1 MSTSTKRRM
10 AESMYNSGHALFQE
24 GLYNEALIELRRAED
39 AFRVWDALGH
49 PFADRLSNG
58 ISGLANTLALSG
70 LCYLKLGNFKAALT
84 CYETSLIN
92 SKFERKKAL
101 RHFKQMLAENLI
113 ICYEKTLEG
122 SGVDRV
128 SFLSRTPE
136 IDISFRFPYSL
147 PQDIVPFARLYE
159 LAPERYP
166 QYKDFYERS
175 KEKDAEIRRLSK
187 TSDESAM
194 KRTSVYVWGILAAIW
209 IIYGLV
215 VIEALVHHK

>member
-39 AFRVWDALGH
+39 AFRSWDALGH

-101 RHFKQMLAENLI
+101 LHFKQILAENLI

-122 SGVDRV
+122 AGAERV

-136 IDISFRFPYSL
+136 IDVSFRFPYSL

-166 QYKDFYERS
+166 QYKDFYERA
-175 KEKDAEIRRLSK
+175 KEKDTEIRRLSK

-194 KRTSVYVWGILAAIW
+194 KRTSIYVWSILAAIW
-209 IIYGLV
+209 FIYGFI
-215 VIEALVHHK
+215 VIKALVHHK

>member
-39 AFRVWDALGH
+39 AFRSWDALGH
-49 PFADRLSNG
+49 PFANRLSNG

-70 LCYLKLGNFKAALT
+70 LCYLNLGNFKAALT

-101 RHFKQMLAENLI
+101 RHFKQILAENLI

-122 SGVDRV
+122 AGVERV

-136 IDISFRFPYSL
+136 IDLSFRFPYSL

-159 LAPERYP
+159 LAPERYQ
-166 QYKDFYERS
+166 QYKDFYERA
-175 KEKDAEIRRLSK
+175 KEKDTEIRRLSK

-194 KRTSVYVWGILAAIW
+194 KRTSIYVWGILAAIW
-209 IIYGLV
+209 VIYV
-215 VIEALVHHK
+215 FIVIKALVHHK